1 MIPKT
6 AIFERNMF
14 QTISFS
20 IHVKHFQ
27 CVFWGYIGI
36 WSKPMGSFQRWYA
49 FIENARGA
57 CGGWLPVGQA
67 VRRSEKSYSFMCG
80 DGGTLAIGES
90 FSTYVP
96 KWFSH
101 HFLSD
106 FPWWHFVVIK
116 FFFGASGVYSNTGV
130 SRYIETLVLFFLQFS
145 RNWWNYG
152 SF

>member
-1 MIPKT
+1 MCSKPSVSVSMLNT
-6 AIFERNMF
+6 SSVYWA
-14 QTISFS
+14 
-20 IHVKHFQ
+20 
-27 CVFWGYIGI
+27 YIGI
-36 WSKPMGSFQRWYA
+36 WSNLLWEASSVDMHSLKTLAGRVGVGS
-49 FIENARGA
+49 
-57 CGGWLPVGQA
+57 QA

-116 FFFGASGVYSNTGV
+116 FFLVQVEYTVIQGCQG
-130 SRYIETLVLFFLQFS
+130 TLKLWFCFFSSVFQDLVKSFLFLK
-145 RNWWNYG
+145 RG
-152 SF
+152 MVK